1 MPSGARPK
9 FTVRSAGCLPRIYFL
24 FFHRNVKCNQ
34 PNFNM
39 TRSFRG
45 WSFYPTRMLPDF
57 SINIA
62 GDNQSLILFDAATCA
77 SETAIAD
84 VIFHLI
90 LFPHVCVIFCQ
101 VSSTGLSQIL
111 VPVVVN
117 LIIVALAVVLM
128 CALCIRV
135 PSQTLFPTFY
145 SFSDMCSRPIISAS
159 SPTL

>member
-1 MPSGARPK
+1 
-9 FTVRSAGCLPRIYFL
+9 
-24 FFHRNVKCNQ
+24 
-34 PNFNM
+34 
-39 TRSFRG
+39 
-45 WSFYPTRMLPDF
+45 MLPDF

-77 SETAIAD
+77 SVTAIAD

-145 SFSDMCSRPIISAS
+145 SFSDMCSRPIISAN